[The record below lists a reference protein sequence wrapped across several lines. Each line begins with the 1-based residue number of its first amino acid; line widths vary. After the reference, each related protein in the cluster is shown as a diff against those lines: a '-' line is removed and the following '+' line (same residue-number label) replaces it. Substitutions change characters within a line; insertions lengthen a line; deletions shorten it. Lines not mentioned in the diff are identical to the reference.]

1 MARLTS
7 GALKCLSA
15 GGFGIGAKGETNHAL
30 GGMAASLNFY
40 QMNERRPTMNESGSK
55 IRRNVK
61 RRAPVPLLPN
71 DALSMLR
78 SAIGYVMESGLEV
91 GAMTRGGA
99 LVIIV
104 HGAQRDASGGFVVTT
119 PTE

>member
-1 MARLTS
+1 
-7 GALKCLSA
+7 
-15 GGFGIGAKGETNHAL
+15 
-30 GGMAASLNFY
+30 
-40 QMNERRPTMNESGSK
+40 
-55 IRRNVK
+55 
-61 RRAPVPLLPN
+61 
-71 DALSMLR
+71 MLR

>member
-1 MARLTS
+1 MS
-7 GALKCLSA
+7 
-15 GGFGIGAKGETNHAL
+15 HAS

-40 QMNERRPTMNESGSK
+40 QMTERRPTMNESGSK
-55 IRRNVK
+55 TRRNVK

-71 DALSMLR
+71 DALAMLR
-78 SAIGYVMESGLEV
+78 SAIGYVMESGLQV

-104 HGAQRDASGGFVVTT
+104 HGAQRDASGDFTTMTT
-119 PTE
+119 PTPAD